1 MLSRSKI
8 HFRPV
13 MANVTACRERVR
25 NACGKERKEKREKRE
40 KRRKRS
46 DDDDHDDKEEKEE
59 EEGEKRARGILRNG
73 LT

>member
-25 NACGKERKEKREKRE
+25 NACGKERKEKREKR
-40 KRRKRS
+40 RKRS
-46 DDDDHDDKEEKEE
+46 DDDDDDDKEEKE